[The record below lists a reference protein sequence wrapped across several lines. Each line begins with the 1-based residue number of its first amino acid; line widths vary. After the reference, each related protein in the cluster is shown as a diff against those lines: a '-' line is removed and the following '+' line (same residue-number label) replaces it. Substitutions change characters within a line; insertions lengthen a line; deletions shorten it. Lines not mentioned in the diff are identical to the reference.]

1 MSQPHTHA
9 DDIVV
14 ALDGSPSGQAALAWA
29 AAYARATGARLQA
42 LHIVT
47 YSRVSPTVW
56 APGVGNLGYVISPE
70 SEENAKDEVQDV
82 FDAIRPEPGWK
93 LHFLD
98 GPVGHELVRQSAGAR
113 LLVVGTQE
121 HTGLGRMLLG
131 SVSHYCLSRAECPVV
146 AVPAP
151 VPARATMRAA
161 AIPAPRITAATGVSA
176 NGMTSAP

>member
-1 MSQPHTHA
+1 MNQPHTHA

-29 AAYARATGARLQA
+29 ATYARSTNARLQA
-42 LHIVT
+42 LHILSYGRGT
-47 YSRVSPTVW
+47 PTVW
-56 APGVGNLGYVISPE
+56 APGVGSMAYVISAE
-70 SEENAKDEVQDV
+70 SEERARLEVQDV
-82 FDAIRPEPGWK
+82 FDAIDPEPGWK
-93 LHFLD
+93 LYFID

-121 HTGLGRMLLG
+121 HTGLGRMLMG

-151 VPARATMRAA
+151 APPRERVEAVIVEPRVVAA
-161 AIPAPRITAATGVSA
+161 VVASA
-176 NGMTSAP
+176 NGLASAP